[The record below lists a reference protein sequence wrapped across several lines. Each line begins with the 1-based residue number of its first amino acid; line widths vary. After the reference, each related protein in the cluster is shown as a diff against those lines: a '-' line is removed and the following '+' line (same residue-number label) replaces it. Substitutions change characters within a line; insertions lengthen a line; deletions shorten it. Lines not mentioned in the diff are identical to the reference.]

1 MVKKMINTKARA
13 KAGKLVYSAVGLSV
27 VTAAV
32 AVLGA
37 PLKW

>member
-1 MVKKMINTKARA
+1 MRKH
-13 KAGKLVYSAVGLSV
+13 LYSVGVLGAVGVL
-27 VTAAV
+27 V